1 MRALLTI
8 IASGYGLLITAT
20 FTCEIVHWRR
30 ARARLAEKT
39 LRLPDKALADLFGVQ
54 LDETRRK

>member
-1 MRALLTI
+1 MKTL
-8 IASGYGLLITAT
+8 IAIAAGYGLLVGTT
-20 FTCEIVHWRR
+20 FICEIIHRRR
-30 ARARLAEKT
+30 ARARLRAKT